1 MLIGMV
7 QQRERKTAREQEQER
22 EKRCQSDFLEKVRRV
37 RNLMDKHGGDGLGE
51 EH

>member
-7 QQRERKTAREQEQER
+7 QQRERKTAREQKQER

-37 RNLMDKHGGDGLGE
+37 RNLMDKRGGDGFGE
-51 EH
+51 EQ